1 MAERHCIFMDVAG
14 YGKWQRKCREIAAYM
29 EEFEERMRGYAP
41 EPAII
46 RLIPYKAEMEV
57 LEKADAGG
65 HRADGNRGIC
75 AVDTGVS

>member
-14 YGKWQRKCREIAAYM
+14 YGKWQGKCREIAAYM

-46 RLIPYKAEMEV
+46 RLIPYKNDKNYKRRKWKFGYAKKTRNT
-57 LEKADAGG
+57 LCNKQ
-65 HRADGNRGIC
+65 
-75 AVDTGVS
+75 T